1 MIGFIVWWL
10 KVPEV
15 IYQVLE
21 QPLGSDELK
30 GRSDVPE
37 TLEEFMDEVKNN
49 ILDAKDFAFKLREMV
64 SCCFNL
70 LFDVNTNRW
79 GFSLSINN
87 GSISGHST

>member
-1 MIGFIVWWL
+1 MIGFIVWCV

-30 GRSDVPE
+30 GRSDIPE
-37 TLEEFMDEVKNN
+37 TLEFMGEVKNN

-64 SCCFNL
+64 SYC
-70 LFDVNTNRW
+70 
-79 GFSLSINN
+79 
-87 GSISGHST
+87 